1 MVGGSCG
8 VKNLFALAVPVWRVC
23 ARVAPAE
30 PFPGVGLRGGFGA
43 FPCGAKKKVFG
54 APAAATAQR
63 HRGFGAPPGR
73 GRKKS
78 WG

>member
-43 FPCGAKKKVFG
+43 FPCGVQKKFSWYSRSLPRRGIGAWGCSECVF
-54 APAAATAQR
+54 
-63 HRGFGAPPGR
+63 
-73 GRKKS
+73 S
-78 WG
+78 